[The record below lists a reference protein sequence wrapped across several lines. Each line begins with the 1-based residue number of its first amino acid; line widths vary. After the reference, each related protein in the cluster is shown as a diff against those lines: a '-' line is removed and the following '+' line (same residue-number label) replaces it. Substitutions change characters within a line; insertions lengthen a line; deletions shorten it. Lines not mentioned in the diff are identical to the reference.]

1 MSDATLIYVMMSYAM
16 VNYAMVNYT
25 MVNYTMVSD
34 AVAGMDPSRSVR
46 RG

>member
-25 MVNYTMVSD
+25 MVSD